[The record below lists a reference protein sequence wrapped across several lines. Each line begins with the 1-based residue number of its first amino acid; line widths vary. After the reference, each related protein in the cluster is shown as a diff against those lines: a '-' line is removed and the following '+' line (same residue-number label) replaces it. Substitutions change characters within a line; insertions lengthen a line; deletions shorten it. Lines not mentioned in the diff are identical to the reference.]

1 MIISSFTPNQQGQNI
16 LQVQLSTNFPDRFHA
31 MVTFVVITGFYNL
44 DGIFLETNLSNHA
57 LPLQQDKFVAG

>member
-16 LQVQLSTNFPDRFHA
+16 LQVQLSTIFPDRFQA
-31 MVTFVVITGFYNL
+31 MPTFVVIINFYNVN
-44 DGIFLETNLSNHA
+44 GIFLEINLSDHA

>member
-31 MVTFVVITGFYNL
+31 MATFVVVSGFYNL
-44 DGIFLETNLSNHA
+44 DGIFLETSQSNHA
-57 LPLQQDKFVAG
+57 RHLQQDKFVAG